1 MNNNDVYLEYFL
13 SNRRMP
19 APAVKRDRGRRRSVW
34 TRAQKALSAR

>member
-1 MNNNDVYLEYFL
+1 MNNNDAYLEYFL

-19 APAVKRDRGRRRSVW
+19 APAVKRNRSRRSVW